1 MYEAFS
7 GETHAGI
14 ALAEGQDTIKD
25 IPKQY

>member
-7 GETHAGI
+7 GESHVWI

-25 IPKQY
+25 IPVQY